1 MGGQLKGL
9 KKKHQNLKKMN
20 KTISS
25 IPIPDRDM
33 VWQDLADLAPQKEEL
48 APTSD
53 KVSGS
58 SQTPTLSGAGDVEI
72 EPPPHRRQVVTP
84 KRCCVANTQSE
95 AFKEDDGRP

>member
-1 MGGQLKGL
+1 MMGGQLKGL
-9 KKKHQNLKKMN
+9 KKKRQNLKKMN

-33 VWQDLADLAPQKEEL
+33 VWQDLAPQKDEL

-72 EPPPHRRQVVTP
+72 ESPPHIDYRW
-84 KRCCVANTQSE
+84 
-95 AFKEDDGRP
+95 